1 MYEINSLEDHN
12 ILVKR
17 FLIEYFRTY
26 SSSEEGVNY
35 GSFGDSRAKRFVN
48 YIYGYLCFYYFNASD
63 GFKIVEKVKMD
74 SLYGLKI
81 TPPFIDSS
89 EFDVEVKPNE
99 DYIVIFNTTAEGQ
112 IDHYYE
118 YSSWC
123 YLEPC
128 CPDEV
133 IKKEIESKPKKV
145 VKRVLNGKE
154 VDIFFYIFSFPG
166 GYYFYYKN
174 QTNYVY
180 QEQLK
185 IDLIN
190 LVGFDNN
197 DQSNFE
203 INLNP
208 HKDFLLKFKAKN
220 ILLPFS
226 FTTHVTYRIFSP
238 NDQNVTPQYQNYS
251 QSEIQQLP
259 RSEFVPNNQP
269 SQNYPKTVS
278 DMLSHQIQSYQTNQ
292 SSANS
297 SYPPKNQQ
305 ASQPL
310 PFQQM
315 PSNQQKLDIPSDFLM
330 RQIHAYGNNE
340 AINPP
345 FNSYHENDVI
355 NSQPGMY
362 SNVQEYTEDQTE
374 FHNFSNPSMQQQQ
387 MYPKPVK
394 DLMAYQ
400 MQNYGTP
407 PMADPSQNLAHQQ
420 NNYYNSQY

>member
-1 MYEINSLEDHN
+1 LYEINSLEDHN

-208 HKDFLLKFKAKN
+208 HKDLLFKFKVKN

-226 FTTHVTYRIFSP
+226 FTTHVTYKILSP
-238 NDQNVTPQYQNYS
+238 NGQGGTLQFQNYS
-251 QSEIQQLP
+251 QNEEKYALHSSELKRNGNELLQLTRDHSNQTLFNHKIPVQKNIINSSKQELPIPSLEVAHDNLFSEIQLAERINQNTLSF
-259 RSEFVPNNQP
+259 SE
-269 SQNYPKTVS
+269 
-278 DMLSHQIQSYQTNQ
+278 
-292 SSANS
+292 
-297 SYPPKNQQ
+297 
-305 ASQPL
+305 
-310 PFQQM
+310 
-315 PSNQQKLDIPSDFLM
+315 
-330 RQIHAYGNNE
+330 NE
-340 AINPP
+340 L
-345 FNSYHENDVI
+345 Y
-355 NSQPGMY
+355 
-362 SNVQEYTEDQTE
+362 
-374 FHNFSNPSMQQQQ
+374 
-387 MYPKPVK
+387 
-394 DLMAYQ
+394 
-400 MQNYGTP
+400 
-407 PMADPSQNLAHQQ
+407 
-420 NNYYNSQY
+420 